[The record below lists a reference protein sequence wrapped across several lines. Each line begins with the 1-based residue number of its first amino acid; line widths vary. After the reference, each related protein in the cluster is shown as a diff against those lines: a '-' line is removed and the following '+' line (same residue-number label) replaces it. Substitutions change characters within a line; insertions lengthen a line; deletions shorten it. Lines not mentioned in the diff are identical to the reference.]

1 MNLFDVIPCGAEA
14 GGEPRY
20 EVKNENDMIAR
31 KRNFYAALS
40 YIHTYPPYDDM
51 ESRIGVS
58 SFIFSRQVLPA
69 LYNMSAHAYFMDMNV
84 RFWDYNHTADFQERV
99 LWSVDGYPMEV
110 CASSNRFVRKLTKS
124 GKYKTHV
131 LKGDMVG
138 DDRPWVPGQQQI
150 WVRSQNTPL
159 SRARSLLL
167 ALHTYTYTCFLPTL
181 QVRGDKT

>member
-1 MNLFDVIPCGAEA
+1 
-14 GGEPRY
+14 
-20 EVKNENDMIAR
+20 
-31 KRNFYAALS
+31 
-40 YIHTYPPYDDM
+40 M

-58 SFIFSRQVLPA
+58 SFTFSRQVLPA
-69 LYNMSAHAYFMDMNV
+69 LYNMSSHAYFMGMNL

-124 GKYKTHV
+124 GKYKTQV
-131 LKGDMVG
+131 LKGDMMVMIG
-138 DDRPWVPGQQQI
+138 PGFP
-150 WVRSQNTPL
+150 VSNKFGCAAKTHPCGL
-159 SRARSLLL
+159 VACSLAAA